1 MNLFPNFASTEQA
14 AKYVRDNFPSALRES
29 LALGPKLLPQD
40 YHGLCSCFDLTMAM
54 RYAHDSN
61 ILGMVQAI
69 FYACLQM
76 MQLSWDFYVGSQ
88 WIT

>member
-1 MNLFPNFASTEQA
+1 
-14 AKYVRDNFPSALRES
+14 
-29 LALGPKLLPQD
+29 
-40 YHGLCSCFDLTMAM
+40 M

-61 ILGMVQAI
+61 ILEMVQAI